1 LEKKKITELGW
12 INWWVK
18 VSAKAGQK
26 EVEKN
31 NKSKQI
37 AVTMR
42 DRGSSRIRIAESS
55 VKRDQWQ
62 CYGDLKLGNL
72 PFDWGTHRLA
82 TTEIDL
88 PTPYSQLPIC
98 VEVIWI
104 SNYKET
110 KKAASVSSYRVLVS
124 YKLLH
129 FLVPTYNYARGFEFN
144 SLADFFQIMK

>member
-1 LEKKKITELGW
+1 VHQNSCLDFPTAVVISLSRCDFPAVISAQKI
-12 INWWVK
+12 
-18 VSAKAGQK
+18 SADT
-26 EVEKN
+26 VHP
-31 NKSKQI
+31 
-37 AVTMR
+37 
-42 DRGSSRIRIAESS
+42 ESS
-55 VKRDQWQ
+55 VKRDPWQ